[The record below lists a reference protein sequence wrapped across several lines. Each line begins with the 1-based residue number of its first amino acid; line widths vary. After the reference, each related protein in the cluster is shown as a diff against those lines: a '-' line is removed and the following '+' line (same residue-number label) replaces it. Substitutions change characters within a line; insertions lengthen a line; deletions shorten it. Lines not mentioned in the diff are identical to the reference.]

1 MKTAHFLL
9 AALVVCAG
17 CGEGQPKPANGKGQ
31 PEPAEGKLAL
41 TPADTVEIQEAAFMH
56 LLETFGTRKRLTL
69 RVETK
74 REGREVFYGD
84 VPPDLLTRLQTK
96 HPRAET
102 GIETTD
108 KDGTTVTKDT
118 GEVIYVLT
126 IGQIERSSDE
136 VEIKV
141 SGSGGLMDGAGATL
155 ALKNKG
161 GKWTI
166 TAFRHT
172 WVA

>member
-17 CGEGQPKPANGKGQ
+17 CGEGQPKPAK
-31 PEPAEGKLAL
+31 GKLEL
-41 TPADTVEIQEAAFMH
+41 TPADTIEIQEVAFMH
-56 LLETFGTRKRLTL
+56 LLKDWGTRKRLTL
-69 RVETK
+69 RVETR
-74 REGREVFYGD
+74 REGREVSYGD
-84 VPPDLLTRLQTK
+84 VPPDLLTRLQAE

-118 GEVIYVLT
+118 GEEIYVLT

-166 TAFRHT
+166 TALRHT